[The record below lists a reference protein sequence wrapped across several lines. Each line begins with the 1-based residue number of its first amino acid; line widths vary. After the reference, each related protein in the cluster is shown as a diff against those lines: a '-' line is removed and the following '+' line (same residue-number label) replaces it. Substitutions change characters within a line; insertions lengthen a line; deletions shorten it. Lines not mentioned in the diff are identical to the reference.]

1 MLLAPSNMPVS
12 RKGIFARN
20 ISSNLAGYLVNA
32 AVMFLL
38 TPFVLQEL
46 GDGPYGIWSVLI
58 ATTGSYGIFD
68 LGIRSAAG
76 LYLTR
81 YSAQDD
87 AEGVNRS
94 FSTAFVLLSGLAVIG
109 LLATLGLAS
118 QLPEFLGSRSSGEID
133 PGAVGRDAQA
143 AFLVIGASVSLCL
156 PLALFQAVTYA
167 KERMDLSNGLGI
179 LERLLIAGLSVWSLQ
194 ADYGLFGL
202 SCVVGGVQLVIAA
215 ARVLV
220 ARRLMPGLRV
230 SPGLF
235 SSGAVRELLS
245 YGVYNSL
252 VNAADRV
259 VLAAGAV
266 IALVAIDEYA
276 VTYYENGAKLIPIYT
291 QLVLAVTW
299 TITPYATKL
308 DAQGDRAQLRRLLV
322 EGTRGSTFLAA
333 VIGGGLIFVG
343 EPFLGVWLGPKYI
356 EGGEFVSSGWI
367 LALLAIGSLAR
378 SASSCGRQVLF
389 ATRRV
394 RRLAAMSAVD
404 VVCTLGLSVALVGPA
419 GIEGLAW
426 ATMAPAWVI
435 YFGWQTVSV
444 CRCVGLPVV
453 QLVRAQLTSILPT
466 LAVMFAFDFFVR
478 RWLPGDNWGEV
489 LVRSAVMFAAAMLV
503 GYSIV
508 RARIADLRGGGAATE
523 R

>member
-1 MLLAPSNMPVS
+1 
-12 RKGIFARN
+12 
-20 ISSNLAGYLVNA
+20 
-32 AVMFLL
+32 MFLL

-202 SCVVGGVQLVIAA
+202 SCVVGGVQLVIA
-215 ARVLV
+215 L
-220 ARRLMPGLRV
+220 
-230 SPGLF
+230 
-235 SSGAVRELLS
+235 
-245 YGVYNSL
+245 NSL
-252 VNAADRV
+252 SRRD
-259 VLAAGAV
+259 LAA
-266 IALVAIDEYA
+266 
-276 VTYYENGAKLIPIYT
+276 
-291 QLVLAVTW
+291 
-299 TITPYATKL
+299 
-308 DAQGDRAQLRRLLV
+308 
-322 EGTRGSTFLAA
+322 
-333 VIGGGLIFVG
+333 
-343 EPFLGVWLGPKYI
+343 
-356 EGGEFVSSGWI
+356 
-367 LALLAIGSLAR
+367 AIGREGILREYLAGE
-378 SASSCGRQVLF
+378 AN
-389 ATRRV
+389 
-394 RRLAAMSAVD
+394 AV
-404 VVCTLGLSVALVGPA
+404 AEIA
-419 GIEGLAW
+419 
-426 ATMAPAWVI
+426 
-435 YFGWQTVSV
+435 
-444 CRCVGLPVV
+444 PVV
-453 QLVRAQLTSILPT
+453 RMGHV
-466 LAVMFAFDFFVR
+466 V
-478 RWLPGDNWGEV
+478 E
-489 LVRSAVMFAAAMLV
+489 
-503 GYSIV
+503 
-508 RARIADLRGGGAATE
+508 ADLRLLPGVARPKTDCAA
-523 R
+523 RF

>member
-1 MLLAPSNMPVS
+1 MPVS

-202 SCVVGGVQLVIAA
+202 SCVVGGGWP
-215 ARVLV
+215 R
-220 ARRLMPGLRV
+220 
-230 SPGLF
+230 
-235 SSGAVRELLS
+235 SS
-245 YGVYNSL
+245 
-252 VNAADRV
+252 
-259 VLAAGAV
+259 
-266 IALVAIDEYA
+266 
-276 VTYYENGAKLIPIYT
+276 
-291 QLVLAVTW
+291 
-299 TITPYATKL
+299 
-308 DAQGDRAQLRRLLV
+308 
-322 EGTRGSTFLAA
+322 
-333 VIGGGLIFVG
+333 
-343 EPFLGVWLGPKYI
+343 VW
-356 EGGEFVSSGWI
+356 
-367 LALLAIGSLAR
+367 
-378 SASSCGRQVLF
+378 
-389 ATRRV
+389 
-394 RRLAAMSAVD
+394 
-404 VVCTLGLSVALVGPA
+404 
-419 GIEGLAW
+419 
-426 ATMAPAWVI
+426 
-435 YFGWQTVSV
+435 
-444 CRCVGLPVV
+444 
-453 QLVRAQLTSILPT
+453 
-466 LAVMFAFDFFVR
+466 
-478 RWLPGDNWGEV
+478 RWLSW
-489 LVRSAVMFAAAMLV
+489 AVGSSNPLPN
-503 GYSIV
+503 GS
-508 RARIADLRGGGAATE
+508 
-523 R
+523 

>member
-1 MLLAPSNMPVS
+1 MPVS
-12 RKGIFARN
+12 RKGVFARN

-38 TPFVLQEL
+38 TPFVLQQL
-46 GDGPYGIWSVLI
+46 GDGAYGIWSVLI

-81 YSAQDD
+81 YAAQQDT
-87 AEGVNRS
+87 EGVNRS
-94 FSTAFVLLSGLAVIG
+94 FSTAFVLLSGLAVLG
-109 LLATLGLAS
+109 LLVTAGIAS
-118 QLPEFLGSRSSGEID
+118 ELPAFLGSRGGGEID
-133 PGAVGRDAQA
+133 AQAVGQDARA

-156 PLALFQAVTYA
+156 PLALYQAVTYA
-167 KERMDLSNGLGI
+167 KERMELSNGLGI
-179 LERLLIAGLSVWSLQ
+179 LERLLIAALSVWSLQ

-202 SCVVGGVQLVIAA
+202 SCVVGGVQLLIAA
-215 ARVLV
+215 ARVVV
-220 ARRLMPGLRV
+220 ARKLMPRLRV
-230 SPGLF
+230 SPSLF
-235 SSGAVRELLS
+235 SRGAVRELLS

-266 IALVAIDEYA
+266 VALVAIDQYA
-276 VTYYENGAKLIPIYT
+276 VTAYENGAKLIPIYT

-308 DAQGDRAQLRRLLV
+308 DAQGDTAQLRRLLV

-333 VIGGGLIFVG
+333 VIGGGLLFVG
-343 EPFLGVWLGPKYI
+343 ESILGVWLGPRYI
-356 EGGEFVSSGWI
+356 DGQDFVSSGYI
-367 LALLAIGSLAR
+367 LRLLALGSLAR
-378 SASSCGRQVLF
+378 AASSCGRQVLF

-394 RRLAAMSAVD
+394 RALAAMSAVD
-404 VVCTLGLSVALVGPA
+404 VVFTLGLSACLVGPM
-419 GIEGLAW
+419 GIAGLAW
-426 ATMAPAWVI
+426 ATMIPAWLI
-435 YFGWQTVSV
+435 YFGWQSVTV
-444 CRCVGLPVV
+444 CRSVGLPLA
-453 QLVRAQLTSILPT
+453 QLVKAQLTSIAPT
-466 LAVMFAFDFFVR
+466 LAAMFSFDLFMR
-478 RWLPGDNWGEV
+478 EWLPGLSWVEV
-489 LVRSAVMFAAAMLV
+489 LARSAVMFAASLMV

-508 RARIADLRGGGAATE
+508 RARISDLRGGGDANG